1 MNNHEKIWLSILK
14 EGEMTPNELNILD
27 SKLVCPITDF
37 AILQVTGNDRYEFLQ
52 NQLTGDLKKSE
63 VKSEFSSWCNLK
75 GRVIANFLT
84 LNTTESYLLVLK
96 KDMADYVLKKLKMYI
111 LRSDVKIN
119 DITEEMLL
127 IGFANYNTHQS
138 PLVSLGPGPGREDW
152 SMFDLSNSGG
162 KYGNRPGYLIKLPDF
177 SNRFLA
183 ITHVTETENLLHHI
197 YECRNTIVN
206 FKIWNKLDIL
216 AGFAWIDFKN
226 KEKFLPQMLNLDKFG
241 AVSFSKGC
249 YVGQEVI
256 ARLHYRGKVK
266 KSLQL
271 FKTKYNYKL
280 NSIEDGY
287 LYQNDASTKIGEIL
301 NFDNISNT
309 TYGLAVI
316 ESDKLDKAI
325 YADKIKMNKLEVL
338 PMNMNFGEQ

>member
-14 EGEMTPNELNILD
+14 KREITPNELNILD
-27 SKLVCPITDF
+27 SELVCPISDF
-37 AILQVTGNDRYEFLQ
+37 AILKITGNDRYEFLQ
-52 NQLTGDLKKSE
+52 NQLTGDLNKSE

-96 KDMADYVLKKLKMYI
+96 KDMADYVLKKLKMYV

-127 IGFANYNTHQS
+127 VGLANFKVNPGS
-138 PLVSLGPGPGREDW
+138 PLVSTGGPREDGGV
-152 SMFDLSNSGG
+152 FDLRVDG
-162 KYGNRPGYLIKLPDF
+162 KYGDRTGYLIRLSDF

-183 ITHVTETENLLHHI
+183 ITHVTQMKRVLELTNHRHDE
-197 YECRNTIVN
+197 IVN

-271 FKTKYNYKL
+271 FKTKL
-280 NSIEDGY
+280 NSFEDGY

-309 TYGLAVI
+309 DVI
-316 ESDKLDKAI
+316 LRCDIDVILI
-325 YADKIKMNKLEVL
+325 
-338 PMNMNFGEQ
+338 

>member
-14 EGEMTPNELNILD
+14 KGEMTPNELNILD

-52 NQLTGDLKKSE
+52 NQLTGDLNKSE
-63 VKSEFSSWCNLK
+63 VKAEFSSWCNLK
-75 GRVIANFLT
+75 GRVIANFLI

-111 LRSDVKIN
+111 LRSDVKIS

-127 IGFANYNTHQS
+127 VGLANYDVHSGS
-138 PLVSLGPGPGREDW
+138 PIA
-152 SMFDLSNSGG
+152 NISGLKKDG
-162 KYGNRPGYLIKLPDF
+162 DVLELIGSEYGDRPSYLIKLPDF

-183 ITHVTETENLLHHI
+183 ITHVTQMKRVLELTNHRHDE
-197 YECRNTIVN
+197 IVN

-271 FKTKYNYKL
+271 FKTKL
-280 NSIEDGY
+280 NSFEDGY

>member
-1 MNNHEKIWLSILK
+1 MDNHEKIWLSILK
-14 EGEMTPNELNILD
+14 KGEMTPNELNILD

-52 NQLTGDLKKSE
+52 NQLTGDLNKSE
-63 VKSEFSSWCNLK
+63 VKAEFSSWCNLK
-75 GRVIANFLT
+75 GRVIANFLI

-96 KDMADYVLKKLKMYI
+96 KDMADYVLKKLKMYV

-127 IGFANYNTHQS
+127 VGLANFKVNPGS
-138 PLVSLGPGPGREDW
+138 PLVSTGGPREDGGV
-152 SMFDLSNSGG
+152 FDLRVDG
-162 KYGNRPGYLIKLPDF
+162 KYGDRPGYLIRLSDF

-183 ITHVTETENLLHHI
+183 ITHVTQMKRVLELTNHRHDE
-197 YECRNTIVN
+197 IVN

-216 AGFAWIDFKN
+216 AGFDWIDFKN

-271 FKTKYNYKL
+271 FKTKL
-280 NSIEDGY
+280 NSFEDGY

>member
-14 EGEMTPNELNILD
+14 KGEMTPNELNILD

-52 NQLTGDLKKSE
+52 NQLTGDLNKSE
-63 VKSEFSSWCNLK
+63 VKAEFSSWCNLK
-75 GRVIANFLT
+75 GRVIANFLI

-96 KDMADYVLKKLKMYI
+96 KDMADYVLKKLKMYV

-127 IGFANYNTHQS
+127 VGLANFKVNPGS
-138 PLVSLGPGPGREDW
+138 PLVSTGGPREDGGV
-152 SMFDLSNSGG
+152 FDLRVDG
-162 KYGNRPGYLIKLPDF
+162 KYGDRPGYLIKLPDF

-266 KSLQL
+266 KTLQL
-271 FKTKYNYKL
+271 IKTENNYKL
-280 NSIEDGY
+280 KAGEY
-287 LYQNDASTKIGEIL
+287 LYQDDSSKKIGEIL
-301 NFDNISNT
+301 NVDNISNVSH
-309 TYGLAVI
+309 GLAVI
-316 ESDKLDKAI
+316 ESDKLYNPI
-325 YADKIKMNKLEVL
+325 YADVEKINKVKIL
-338 PMNMNFGEQ
+338 PINTN

>member
-14 EGEMTPNELNILD
+14 EREMTPNELNILD
-27 SKLVCPITDF
+27 SELVCPITDF

-52 NQLTGDLKKSE
+52 NQLTGDLNKSE

-75 GRVIANFLT
+75 GRVIANFLI

-119 DITEEMLL
+119 DITEQMLL
-127 IGFANYNTHQS
+127 VGLANFEVHPGS
-138 PLVSLGPGPGREDW
+138 PLVSTGGPRED
-152 SMFDLSNSGG
+152 GG
-162 KYGNRPGYLIKLPDF
+162 VLELTGCEYGNRPGYLIRLPDF

-183 ITHVTETENLLHHI
+183 ITHVTQMKGILYRI
-197 YECRNTIVN
+197 ECCKDEIVN

-256 ARLHYRGKVK
+256 ARLHHRGKVK
-266 KSLQL
+266 RTMKLISSIHELCPGSHL
-271 FKTKYNYKL
+271 YVEDSTRKVGDILNSSTNRSEKDFFGLAIIESEKL
-280 NSIEDGY
+280 NNN
-287 LYQNDASTKIGEIL
+287 LYTDTLTKKRVYI
-301 NFDNISNT
+301 
-309 TYGLAVI
+309 
-316 ESDKLDKAI
+316 
-325 YADKIKMNKLEVL
+325 IK
-338 PMNMNFGEQ
+338 

>member
-14 EGEMTPNELNILD
+14 KGEMTPNELNILD

-52 NQLTGDLKKSE
+52 NQLTGDLNKSE

-75 GRVIANFLT
+75 GRVIANFLI

-119 DITEEMLL
+119 DITEQMLL
-127 IGFANYNTHQS
+127 VGLANFEVHPGS
-138 PLVSLGPGPGREDW
+138 PLVSTGGPRED
-152 SMFDLSNSGG
+152 GG
-162 KYGNRPGYLIKLPDF
+162 VLELTGCEYGDRPGYLIRLPDF

-183 ITHVTETENLLHHI
+183 ITHVTQMKGILYRI
-197 YECRNTIVN
+197 ECCKDEIVN

-256 ARLHYRGKVK
+256 ARLHHRGKVK
-266 KSLQL
+266 RTMKLISSKHELCPGSHL
-271 FKTKYNYKL
+271 YVEDSTRKVGDILNSSTNRSEKDFFGLAIIESEKL
-280 NSIEDGY
+280 NNN
-287 LYQNDASTKIGEIL
+287 LYTDTLTKKRVY
-301 NFDNISNT
+301 T
-309 TYGLAVI
+309 
-316 ESDKLDKAI
+316 
-325 YADKIKMNKLEVL
+325 IK
-338 PMNMNFGEQ
+338 

>member
-52 NQLTGDLKKSE
+52 NQLTSDLNKAEVE
-63 VKSEFSSWCNLK
+63 VKPEFSSWCNLK
-75 GRVIANFLT
+75 GRVIANFLILT
-84 LNTTESYLLVLK
+84 TTESYLLILK
-96 KDMADYVLKKLKMYI
+96 KDMTDYVLKKLKMYI

-127 IGFANYNTHQS
+127 VGLANFKVNPGS
-138 PLVSLGPGPGREDW
+138 PLVSTGGPREDGGV
-152 SMFDLSNSGG
+152 FDLRVDG
-162 KYGNRPGYLIKLPDF
+162 KYGDRPGYLIRLSDF

-183 ITHVTETENLLHHI
+183 ITHVTQMKRVLELTNHRHDE
-197 YECRNTIVN
+197 IVN

-266 KSLQL
+266 KTLQL
-271 FKTKYNYKL
+271 IKTENNYKL
-280 NSIEDGY
+280 KAGEY
-287 LYQNDASTKIGEIL
+287 LYQDDSSKKIGEIL
-301 NFDNISNT
+301 NVDNISNVSH
-309 TYGLAVI
+309 GLAVI
-316 ESDKLDKAI
+316 ESDKLYNPI
-325 YADKIKMNKLEVL
+325 YADVEKINKVKIL
-338 PMNMNFGEQ
+338 PINTN

>member
-1 MNNHEKIWLSILK
+1 M
-14 EGEMTPNELNILD
+14 
-27 SKLVCPITDF
+27 
-37 AILQVTGNDRYEFLQ
+37 
-52 NQLTGDLKKSE
+52 
-63 VKSEFSSWCNLK
+63 
-75 GRVIANFLT
+75 
-84 LNTTESYLLVLK
+84 
-96 KDMADYVLKKLKMYI
+96 
-111 LRSDVKIN
+111 
-119 DITEEMLL
+119 
-127 IGFANYNTHQS
+127 
-138 PLVSLGPGPGREDW
+138 
-152 SMFDLSNSGG
+152 
-162 KYGNRPGYLIKLPDF
+162 
-177 SNRFLA
+177 
-183 ITHVTETENLLHHI
+183 HVTEMENVLHRIEHCW
-197 YECRNTIVN
+197 EKIVN

-271 FKTKYNYKL
+271 FKTKL
-280 NSIEDGY
+280 NSFEDGY

>member
-1 MNNHEKIWLSILK
+1 MNNHEKIWLSIFK
-14 EGEMTPNELNILD
+14 KREITPNELNILD
-27 SKLVCPITDF
+27 SELVCPISDF
-37 AILQVTGNDRYEFLQ
+37 AILKITGNDRYEFLQ
-52 NQLTGDLKKSE
+52 NQLTGDLNKSE

-75 GRVIANFLT
+75 GRVIANFLI

-96 KDMADYVLKKLKMYI
+96 KDMADYVLKKLKMYV

-119 DITEEMLL
+119 DITEEMLPVGL
-127 IGFANYNTHQS
+127 ANFKVNPGS
-138 PLVSLGPGPGREDW
+138 PLVSTGGPRKDGGV
-152 SMFDLSNSGG
+152 FDLRVRGD
-162 KYGNRPGYLIKLPDF
+162 YGDRPGYLIRLPDF

-183 ITHVTETENLLHHI
+183 ITHVTEMGGVLSRIERCHDK
-197 YECRNTIVN
+197 IVN

-266 KSLQL
+266 KTLQL
-271 FKTKYNYKL
+271 IKTENNYKL
-280 NSIEDGY
+280 RAGEY
-287 LYQNDASTKIGEIL
+287 LYQDDSSKKIGEIL
-301 NFDNISNT
+301 NVDNISNVSH
-309 TYGLAVI
+309 GLAVI
-316 ESDKLDKAI
+316 ESDKLYNPI
-325 YADKIKMNKLEVL
+325 YADVEKINKVKIL
-338 PMNMNFGEQ
+338 PINTN

>member
-14 EGEMTPNELNILD
+14 EGEMTPNELNIFN

-52 NQLTGDLKKSE
+52 NQLTGDLNKSE
-63 VKSEFSSWCNLK
+63 VKAEFSSWCNLK
-75 GRVIANFLT
+75 GRVIANFLI

-96 KDMADYVLKKLKMYI
+96 KDMADYVLKKLKMYV

-119 DITEEMLL
+119 DITEEMLPVGL
-127 IGFANYNTHQS
+127 ANFKVNPGS
-138 PLVSLGPGPGREDW
+138 PLVSTGGPRKDGGV
-152 SMFDLSNSGG
+152 FDLRVRGD
-162 KYGNRPGYLIKLPDF
+162 YGDRPGYLIRLPDF

-183 ITHVTETENLLHHI
+183 ITHVTEMGGVLSRIERCHDK
-197 YECRNTIVN
+197 IVN

-226 KEKFLPQMLNLDKFG
+226 KKKFLPQMLNLDKFG
-241 AVSFSKGC
+241 AVSFKKGC

-271 FKTKYNYKL
+271 FKTKL
-280 NSIEDGY
+280 NSFEDGY

-316 ESDKLDKAI
+316 ESDKLDKTI

>member
-14 EGEMTPNELNILD
+14 KREITPNELNILD
-27 SKLVCPITDF
+27 SELVCPISDF
-37 AILQVTGNDRYEFLQ
+37 AILKITGNDRYEFLQ
-52 NQLTGDLKKSE
+52 NQLTGDLNKSE

-75 GRVIANFLT
+75 GRVIANFLI
-84 LNTTESYLLVLK
+84 LNTTESYFLILK
-96 KDMADYVLKKLKMYI
+96 KDMADYVLKKIKMYI
-111 LRSDVKIN
+111 LRSDVKIS

-127 IGFANYNTHQS
+127 VGLANYDIHSGS
-138 PLVSLGPGPGREDW
+138 PIV
-152 SMFDLSNSGG
+152 NISGLKKDG
-162 KYGNRPGYLIKLPDF
+162 DVLELIGGEYGDRPGYLIKLPDF

-183 ITHVTETENLLHHI
+183 IMHVTEMENVLHRIEHCW
-197 YECRNTIVN
+197 EKIVN

-266 KSLQL
+266 KNLQL
-271 FKTKYNYKL
+271 IKTENNYILKT
-280 NSIEDGY
+280 NDY
-287 LYQNDASTKIGEIL
+287 LYQNDPSIKIGEIL
-301 NFDNISNT
+301 NVDYISNS
-309 TYGLAVI
+309 TYALAVI
-316 ESDKLDKAI
+316 ESDKLNNAI
-325 YADKIKMNKLEVL
+325 YADTKKMNKLEVV
-338 PMNMNFGEQ
+338 PMNISFGEK

>member
-14 EGEMTPNELNILD
+14 EGKMTPNELNIFN

-52 NQLTGDLKKSE
+52 NQLTGDLNKSE
-63 VKSEFSSWCNLK
+63 VKAEFSSWCNLK
-75 GRVIANFLT
+75 GRVIANFLI

-96 KDMADYVLKKLKMYI
+96 KDMADYVLKKLKMYV

-127 IGFANYNTHQS
+127 VGLANFKVNPGS
-138 PLVSLGPGPGREDW
+138 PLVSTGGPREDGGV
-152 SMFDLSNSGG
+152 FDLRVDG
-162 KYGNRPGYLIKLPDF
+162 KYGDRPGYLIRLPDF

-183 ITHVTETENLLHHI
+183 ITHVKQMKRVLELIDH
-197 YECRNTIVN
+197 CRHKIVN

-241 AVSFSKGC
+241 AVSFKKGC

-271 FKTKYNYKL
+271 FKTKL
-280 NSIEDGY
+280 NSFEDGY

>member
-14 EGEMTPNELNILD
+14 EGEMTPNELNIFN

-52 NQLTGDLKKSE
+52 NQLTGDLNKSE
-63 VKSEFSSWCNLK
+63 VKAEFSSWCNLK
-75 GRVIANFLT
+75 GRVIANFLI

-96 KDMADYVLKKLKMYI
+96 KDMADYVLKKLKMYV

-127 IGFANYNTHQS
+127 VGLANFKVNPGS
-138 PLVSLGPGPGREDW
+138 PLVSTGGPREDGGV
-152 SMFDLSNSGG
+152 FDLRVDG
-162 KYGNRPGYLIKLPDF
+162 KYGDRPGYLIRLPDF

-183 ITHVTETENLLHHI
+183 ITHVTQMEGVLYRIERCHD
-197 YECRNTIVN
+197 EIVN

-216 AGFAWIDFKN
+216 AGFAWIDSNN

-271 FKTKYNYKL
+271 FKTKL
-280 NSIEDGY
+280 NSFEDGY

>member
-14 EGEMTPNELNILD
+14 EREMTPNELNILD
-27 SKLVCPITDF
+27 SELVCPITDF

-52 NQLTGDLKKSE
+52 NQLTGDLNKSKASSNLHNPLLE
-63 VKSEFSSWCNLK
+63 VKAEFSSWCNLK
-75 GRVIANFLT
+75 GRVIANFLI

-127 IGFANYNTHQS
+127 VGLANFEVNLGS
-138 PLVSLGPGPGREDW
+138 PLVSTGSPREDGGVI
-152 SMFDLSNSGG
+152 DLRARSD
-162 KYGNRPGYLIKLPDF
+162 YGDRPGYLIKLPDF

-183 ITHVTETENLLHHI
+183 ITHVTQMKGILYRI
-197 YECRNTIVN
+197 ECCEDKIVN

-256 ARLHYRGKVK
+256 ARLHHRGKVK
-266 KSLQL
+266 RTMKLISSIHELCPGSHL
-271 FKTKYNYKL
+271 YVEDSTRKVGDILNSSTNRSEKDFFGLAIIESEKL
-280 NSIEDGY
+280 NNN
-287 LYQNDASTKIGEIL
+287 LYIDTLTKKRVYI
-301 NFDNISNT
+301 
-309 TYGLAVI
+309 
-316 ESDKLDKAI
+316 
-325 YADKIKMNKLEVL
+325 IK
-338 PMNMNFGEQ
+338 

>member
-52 NQLTGDLKKSE
+52 NQLTGDLNKSE

-75 GRVIANFLT
+75 GRVIANFLI

-119 DITEEMLL
+119 DITEEMLPVGL
-127 IGFANYNTHQS
+127 ANFKVHPGS
-138 PLVSLGPGPGREDW
+138 PLVSTGGPREDGGV
-152 SMFDLSNSGG
+152 FDLRVDGG
-162 KYGNRPGYLIKLPDF
+162 YGDRPGYLIRLPDF

-183 ITHVTETENLLHHI
+183 ITHVTQMKGVLYRI
-197 YECRNTIVN
+197 DRCVDKIVN

-271 FKTKYNYKL
+271 FKTKL
-280 NSIEDGY
+280 NSFEDGY

>member
-14 EGEMTPNELNILD
+14 EREITPNELNILD
-27 SKLVCPITDF
+27 SKLECPITDF

-52 NQLTGDLKKSE
+52 NQLTSDLNKAEVE
-63 VKSEFSSWCNLK
+63 VKPEFSSWCNLK
-75 GRVIANFLT
+75 GRVIANFLILT
-84 LNTTESYLLVLK
+84 TTESYLLILK
-96 KDMADYVLKKLKMYI
+96 KDMTDYVLKKLKMYI

-127 IGFANYNTHQS
+127 VGLANFKVNPGS
-138 PLVSLGPGPGREDW
+138 PLVSTGGPREDGGV
-152 SMFDLSNSGG
+152 FDLRVDG
-162 KYGNRPGYLIKLPDF
+162 KYGDRPGYLIRLSDF

-183 ITHVTETENLLHHI
+183 ITHVTQMKRVLELTNHRHDE
-197 YECRNTIVN
+197 IVN

-266 KSLQL
+266 KTLQL
-271 FKTKYNYKL
+271 IKTENNYKL
-280 NSIEDGY
+280 KAGEY
-287 LYQNDASTKIGEIL
+287 LYQDDSSKKIGEIL
-301 NFDNISNT
+301 NVDNISNVSH
-309 TYGLAVI
+309 GLAVI
-316 ESDKLDKAI
+316 ESDKLYNPI
-325 YADKIKMNKLEVL
+325 YADVEKINKVKIL
-338 PMNMNFGEQ
+338 PINTN

>member
-14 EGEMTPNELNILD
+14 EREITPNELNIFN

-52 NQLTGDLKKSE
+52 NQLTGDLNKSE
-63 VKSEFSSWCNLK
+63 VKAEFSSWCNLK

-127 IGFANYNTHQS
+127 VGLANFEVDPGS
-138 PLVSLGPGPGREDW
+138 PLVSTGGPREDGDV
-152 SMFDLSNSGG
+152 FDLRVRGD
-162 KYGNRPGYLIKLPDF
+162 YGDRPCYLIKLPDF

-266 KSLQL
+266 KTLQL
-271 FKTKYNYKL
+271 IKTENNYKL
-280 NSIEDGY
+280 KAGEY
-287 LYQNDASTKIGEIL
+287 LYQDDSSKKIGEIL
-301 NFDNISNT
+301 NVDNISNVSH
-309 TYGLAVI
+309 GLAVI
-316 ESDKLDKAI
+316 ESDKLYNPI
-325 YADKIKMNKLEVL
+325 YADVEKINKVKIL
-338 PMNMNFGEQ
+338 PINTN

>member
-27 SKLVCPITDF
+27 SELVCPITDF

-52 NQLTGDLKKSE
+52 NQLTGDLNKSE
-63 VKSEFSSWCNLK
+63 VKAEFSSWCNLK
-75 GRVIANFLT
+75 GRVIANFLI

-96 KDMADYVLKKLKMYI
+96 KDMADYVLKKLKMYV

-266 KSLQL
+266 KTLQL
-271 FKTKYNYKL
+271 IKTENNYKL
-280 NSIEDGY
+280 KAGEY
-287 LYQNDASTKIGEIL
+287 LYQDDSSKKIGEIL
-301 NFDNISNT
+301 NVDNISNVSH
-309 TYGLAVI
+309 GLAVI
-316 ESDKLDKAI
+316 ESDKLYNPI
-325 YADKIKMNKLEVL
+325 YADVEKINKVKIL
-338 PMNMNFGEQ
+338 PINTN

>member
-14 EGEMTPNELNILD
+14 EGEMTPNELNIFN

-52 NQLTGDLKKSE
+52 NQLTGDLNKSE
-63 VKSEFSSWCNLK
+63 VKAEFSSWCNLK
-75 GRVIANFLT
+75 GRVIANFLI

-96 KDMADYVLKKLKMYI
+96 KDMADYVLKKLKMYV

-127 IGFANYNTHQS
+127 VGLANFKVNPGS
-138 PLVSLGPGPGREDW
+138 PLVSTGGPRKDGGV
-152 SMFDLSNSGG
+152 FDLRVRGD
-162 KYGNRPGYLIKLPDF
+162 YGDRPGYLIRLPDF

-183 ITHVTETENLLHHI
+183 ITHVTEMGGVLSRIERCHDK
-197 YECRNTIVN
+197 IVN

-241 AVSFSKGC
+241 AVSFKKGC

-271 FKTKYNYKL
+271 FKTKL
-280 NSIEDGY
+280 NSFEDGY

-301 NFDNISNT
+301 NFDNIYNT

>member
-14 EGEMTPNELNILD
+14 KGEMTPNELNILD

-52 NQLTGDLKKSE
+52 NQLTGDLNKSE

-75 GRVIANFLT
+75 GRVIANFLI

-119 DITEEMLL
+119 DITEEVLL
-127 IGFANYNTHQS
+127 VGLANYDIHYGT
-138 PLVSLGPGPGREDW
+138 PLVSLGVSLGPRENW
-152 SMFDLSNSGG
+152 SVFDLRNSGG
-162 KYGNRPGYLIKLPDF
+162 KYGDRPGYLIRLPDF

-183 ITHVTETENLLHHI
+183 ITHVTETEHLLYHI
-197 YECRNTIVN
+197 GECRNKIVN

-256 ARLHYRGKVK
+256 ARLHHRGKVK
-266 KSLQL
+266 RTMKLISSKHELCPGSHL
-271 FKTKYNYKL
+271 YVEDSTRKVGDILNSSTNRSEKDFFGLAIIESEKL
-280 NSIEDGY
+280 NNN
-287 LYQNDASTKIGEIL
+287 LYIDTLTKKRVYI
-301 NFDNISNT
+301 
-309 TYGLAVI
+309 
-316 ESDKLDKAI
+316 
-325 YADKIKMNKLEVL
+325 IK
-338 PMNMNFGEQ
+338 

>member
-14 EGEMTPNELNILD
+14 EGEMTPNELNIFN

-52 NQLTGDLKKSE
+52 NQLTGDLNKSE
-63 VKSEFSSWCNLK
+63 VKAEFSSWCNLK
-75 GRVIANFLT
+75 GRVIANFLI

-96 KDMADYVLKKLKMYI
+96 KDMADYVLKKLKMYV

-127 IGFANYNTHQS
+127 VGLANFKVNPGS
-138 PLVSLGPGPGREDW
+138 PLVSTGSPRDDGGV
-152 SMFDLSNSGG
+152 FDLRVDG
-162 KYGNRPGYLIKLPDF
+162 KYGDRPGYLIRLPDF

-183 ITHVTETENLLHHI
+183 ITHVTEMGGVLSRIERCHDK
-197 YECRNTIVN
+197 IVN

-241 AVSFSKGC
+241 AVSFKKGC

-271 FKTKYNYKL
+271 FKTKL
-280 NSIEDGY
+280 NSFEDGY
-287 LYQNDASTKIGEIL
+287 LYQNDTSTKIGEIL

-325 YADKIKMNKLEVL
+325 YADTIKMNKLEVL

>member
-52 NQLTGDLKKSE
+52 NQLTSDLNKAEVE
-63 VKSEFSSWCNLK
+63 VKPEFSSWCNLK
-75 GRVIANFLT
+75 GRVIANFLILT
-84 LNTTESYLLVLK
+84 TTESYLLILK
-96 KDMADYVLKKLKMYI
+96 KDMTDYVLKKLKMYI

-127 IGFANYNTHQS
+127 VGLANFKVNPGS
-138 PLVSLGPGPGREDW
+138 PLVSTGGPREDGGV
-152 SMFDLSNSGG
+152 FDLRVDG
-162 KYGNRPGYLIKLPDF
+162 KYGDRPGYLIRLPDF

-183 ITHVTETENLLHHI
+183 ITHVTQMKRVLELTNHRHDE
-197 YECRNTIVN
+197 IVN

-271 FKTKYNYKL
+271 FKTKL
-280 NSIEDGY
+280 NSFEDGY